1 MDPLDL
7 LPDLVITLRTCW
19 TPAGIGTTRGVFMV
33 GGWGDCQ
40 FPADRLDTQILAMD
54 VDERHH
60 HLPGRSSS
68 AIAKYADALR
78 KISLA
83 RRSSFT
89 SRYRNLRRSRSSAAS
104 AAGPARRLASSRH
117 HRRSASS
124 AQPIFAAI
132 DFITSHSET
141 GIGHVGT
148 PVPNAHL
155 VF

>member
-7 LPDLVITLRTCW
+7 LPDLVITLRTCG

-33 GGWGDCQ
+33 GGWCDCQ

-89 SRYRNLRRSRSSAAS
+89 SRSSNLRRSRSSAAS
-104 AAGPARRLASSRH
+104 AAGPARRLA
-117 HRRSASS
+117 RSEEH
-124 AQPIFAAI
+124 
-132 DFITSHSET
+132 TSELQSLMR
-141 GIGHVGT
+141 ISY
-148 PVPNAHL
+148 A
-155 VF
+155 VFCLNKKHTTST

>member
-1 MDPLDL
+1 MDPRDL

-54 VDERHH
+54 VDERPH

-89 SRYRNLRRSRSSAAS
+89 SRSSNLGRSRSSAAT
-104 AAGPARRLASSRH
+104 APRPTLRPSSSPP
-117 HRRSASS
+117 HRRRVARAHQTFTPTNSL
-124 AQPIFAAI
+124 AAK
-132 DFITSHSET
+132 
-141 GIGHVGT
+141 T
-148 PVPNAHL
+148 PP
-155 VF
+155 